1 MKPKA
6 ILFDWDNTLVDT
18 WPVIHAALER
28 TFTAFGLVPWT
39 FEETK
44 ARVRRSMRES
54 FPPLFGDRWEEAG
67 EYFYACF
74 KERHLDGL
82 TPCDGA
88 EDMLRRLHDEG
99 VYLGIVSN
107 KNGDLLRE
115 EADHLGWTRYLGA
128 VVGAFDATRDKPA
141 VDPVDLALE
150 GSGIVRGSDVWFA
163 GDTGVDLECAR
174 NCGCVGV
181 LVRTEP
187 PVGEE
192 FSVGMPTLHF
202 PDCRALCNSFINL

>member
-54 FPPLFGDRWEEAG
+54 FPPLFGERWEEAG
-67 EYFYACF
+67 DYFYACF
-74 KERHLDGL
+74 KENHLEGL

-115 EADHLGWTRYLGA
+115 EAEHLEWRGFLAPWSVRSMRLAINRRSILSILRWKAVELHAEAMYGSRVTRGLIWNVPGIA
-128 VVGAFDATRDKPA
+128 VAW
-141 VDPVDLALE
+141 
-150 GSGIVRGSDVWFA
+150 GSWS
-163 GDTGVDLECAR
+163 AR
-174 NCGCVGV
+174 NRRSG
-181 LVRTEP
+181 RN
-187 PVGEE
+187 
-192 FSVGMPTLHF
+192 SVSACRRCIFPTVERFAIH
-202 PDCRALCNSFINL
+202 S